1 MSAIAREKTSEMSR
15 WGTKVPASIIII
27 NNNNN
32 NNNKMITM
40 IATGICFSHFFK
52 RNGGV
57 SVLARCPQGES
68 RMK

>member
-27 NNNNN
+27 
-32 NNNKMITM
+32 
-40 IATGICFSHFFK
+40 CFSHFFK

-68 RMK
+68 NEVINF